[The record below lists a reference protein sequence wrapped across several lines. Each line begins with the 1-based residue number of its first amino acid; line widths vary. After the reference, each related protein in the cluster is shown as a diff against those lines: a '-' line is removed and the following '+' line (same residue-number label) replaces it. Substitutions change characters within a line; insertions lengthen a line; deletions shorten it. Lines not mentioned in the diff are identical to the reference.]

1 MFKGTR
7 EQRGWYFFDWAV
19 SAYST
24 TVGAVFLGPYLTSIA
39 EAAAKDYGV
48 RRTRRARTGL
58 TRRCRGD
65 CRWPER
71 GG

>member
-39 EAAAKDYGV
+39 EAAAKD
-48 RRTRRARTGL
+48 TGGML
-58 TRRCRGD
+58 YPFG
-65 CRWPER
+65 PSIPIAA
-71 GG
+71 GSF